1 MSTNQEQWLEA
12 SANQA
17 VTTEMLDRLVT
28 EVRKSREAYDAAKDN
43 ASELYKVYAEA
54 EGHLIEA
61 MNQAGKRKY
70 VVEGVG
76 TVFFVEKLVVPT
88 PKTIEDK
95 QKFFDF
101 IKQNYGDTF
110 LMEKLSVHHQVLQKI
125 YNEAHKEAIDK
136 GVGAE
141 FTVPGLETPTLM
153 VNLNFR
159 KEKGS

>member
-1 MSTNQEQWLEA
+1 MSTNNQEWAEA
-12 SANQA
+12 AANQA
-17 VTTEMLDRLVT
+17 ITTEMLDQLVT
-28 EVRKSREAYDAAKDN
+28 DMRQKREDYESAKEF
-43 ASELYKVYAEA
+43 STTKYKVFAEA
-54 EGHLIEA
+54 EGKLIEA
-61 MNQAGKRKY
+61 MNQAGKKKY
-70 VVEGVG
+70 VVDGVG

-95 QKFFDF
+95 MAFFDF
-101 IKQNYGDTF
+101 IKQNYGENF
-110 LMEKLSVHHQVLQKI
+110 LNDKLSVHHQVLQKI

-141 FTVPGLETPTLM
+141 FTVPGLEAPTKM